1 MRLFTSALCTAV
13 AVGLLAGCSGSN
25 LGSSLPTGSQ
35 TVAPAAHSGMHL
47 VSGVQ
52 RPQSCPGSYI
62 TCVTISKSAPAK
74 IEICVNTNG
83 SGCSSGSFPS
93 FTWTQKIVTLTG
105 KKFKSIV
112 GSIKPKVG
120 NPIEDSIKEKTK
132 VKSSHGS
139 IKYVQDITA
148 CPASGSCIM
157 GGVGIVTK

>member
-25 LGSSLPTGSQ
+25 LGSSLPTGSD
-35 TVAPAAHSGMHL
+35 
-47 VSGVQ
+47 VQ

-132 VKSSHGS
+132 VKSSHGA

>member
-35 TVAPAAHSGMHL
+35 TVAPAAHSGMLL

-62 TCVTISKSAPAK
+62 TCVTISKSTPAK
-74 IEICVNTNG
+74 TEICISTTG
-83 SGCSSGSFPS
+83 SCTSGSFPP
-93 FTWTQKIVTLTG
+93 FTWTQKIVTLKG
-105 KKFKSIV
+105 KKFTSIV

-120 NPIEDSIKEKTK
+120 NPIEDSIKEKKK
-132 VKSSHGS
+132 VKSSKG
-139 IKYVQDITA
+139 KVEYVQDIKA
-148 CPASGSCIM
+148 CPASGSCQT
-157 GGVGIVTK
+157 GAVGIVTS